1 MSNPG
6 GKMLKKLL
14 VLVSLFGLTACDPF
28 EGLLSVKQPMVVK
41 STEKTPGC
49 SPDSD
54 PWGCTQIVNVTV
66 PAGDYTAKL
75 EFNSKTEIQIQM
87 KINGKKKTLTL
98 DLPKKLNIPNNGPF
112 SVSAQDLGQD
122 FGAQGNAQTAVSDS
136 QTYRGWD
143 HCTYQRPEQVCYP
156 TGNGGVTCH
165 TEWRTVNGQQQ
176 VEYFDRNTK
185 QDLSVSF
192 VNSQNALLSNFGGN
206 RTSSERIYT
215 YRGQCF

>member
-1 MSNPG
+1 
-6 GKMLKKLL
+6 MLKKLL

-41 STEKTPGC
+41 STEKQPGC
-49 SPDSD
+49 SPDNSF
-54 PWGCTQIVNVTV
+54 GCDQIVNVTIPV
-66 PAGDYTAKL
+66 GDYTAKL
-75 EFNSKTEIQIQM
+75 EFNSKTEIQIQI

-98 DLPKKLNIPNNGPF
+98 DLPKKLNIPDNGPF

-122 FGAQGNAQTAVSDS
+122 FGAQGNTQTAVSDS

-156 TGNGGVTCH
+156 VPNGGVSCH

-185 QDLSVSF
+185 QDLAVNF
-192 VNSQNALLSNFGGN
+192 VNAQNALLSGFGGN